1 MTREKPKAPRASKG
15 KSPAGKSAADQ
26 ISLNTK
32 MEPSQDRAKATFELI
47 LEVTGE
53 LLGEVG
59 IERLSTN
66 MVAQRAGLTPPA
78 LYRYFPNKYA
88 ILREMGRRLLAAED
102 EVVFEWLA
110 AGNAER
116 PITLEEDVQR
126 NVELLRRVR
135 KIAQDQ
141 PGGAWIL
148 RVMRAVPILREVRA
162 ESIDAVADA
171 LYQRLRPVR
180 PDLDEERLRAATV
193 LSTSLTTAANELMID
208 NPALEGHVATEVAR
222 MMALYYR
229 DLIGE
234 N

>member
-1 MTREKPKAPRASKG
+1 
-15 KSPAGKSAADQ
+15 
-26 ISLNTK
+26 
-32 MEPSQDRAKATFELI
+32 
-47 LEVTGE
+47 
-53 LLGEVG
+53 
-59 IERLSTN
+59 
-66 MVAQRAGLTPPA
+66 VAQRAGLTPPA

>member
-141 PGGAWIL
+141 PGA
-148 RVMRAVPILREVRA
+148 
-162 ESIDAVADA
+162 
-171 LYQRLRPVR
+171 
-180 PDLDEERLRAATV
+180 DLDRRGHCLATGK
-193 LSTSLTTAANELMID
+193 S
-208 NPALEGHVATEVAR
+208 
-222 MMALYYR
+222 
-229 DLIGE
+229 
-234 N
+234 

>member
-1 MTREKPKAPRASKG
+1 
-15 KSPAGKSAADQ
+15 
-26 ISLNTK
+26 
-32 MEPSQDRAKATFELI
+32 
-47 LEVTGE
+47 
-53 LLGEVG
+53 
-59 IERLSTN
+59 
-66 MVAQRAGLTPPA
+66 
-78 LYRYFPNKYA
+78 
-88 ILREMGRRLLAAED
+88 
-102 EVVFEWLA
+102 
-110 AGNAER
+110 
-116 PITLEEDVQR
+116 
-126 NVELLRRVR
+126 
-135 KIAQDQ
+135 
-141 PGGAWIL
+141 
-148 RVMRAVPILREVRA
+148 MRAVPILREVRA